1 MHSPE
6 RASRFLALV
15 LAGLGCACS
24 SDLPRGFDEKLVLT
38 QVGGPKWSGELHK
51 GPKVVLASAG
61 PQRFVPELH
70 SRFERERAFERTRFI
85 DGFYRAPAND
95 GFEATLERVA
105 GELRA
110 AGYGERPGLLL
121 EWIEK
126 PLGNGRKAWT
136 PLAGKLVLASE
147 GTERVLHAFD
157 EPAGR
162 DRTLLPVGAPSCDV
176 SGGIALTLEELGAG
190 EILATD
196 ASPSGNVLRTAKERG
211 ALAVLSAELGD
222 VNVDRSGK
230 ERHLDAIQ
238 YRGVRSELPVAMIS
252 PRSLAAIRASVAK
265 DPAARL
271 HFSASVKL
279 DERPLRTL
287 VATVLGTD
295 RAHEAVAI
303 ASHVQE
309 PGACDNA
316 SGVAGVCEAAL
327 ALAAALQD
335 GKLEA
340 PSRSVVFLFGDEFT
354 QSSMWLDATARKPVA
369 GISADMLGESREL
382 TGARPLLER
391 APDPANTKILP
402 PDEATEWGSGPARSE
417 AYVASGLALLARCAL
432 ADVAAIEPGWETA
445 EHPYEGGSDHS
456 VFLGRGLP
464 GVLFW
469 HFTDFAYH
477 TSLDRIEHVDA
488 DELRRMS
495 VAVVATALALADPQ
509 PGDLDRYL
517 RSNNEERKLRV
528 QAALDA
534 GDEPLAERWR
544 KWTDEVRQ
552 WLRVETLRLPP
563 EEQASLAPAEA
574 ASSGTTP
581 AKDPR

>member
-1 MHSPE
+1 MGPLQ
-6 RASRFLALV
+6 RASWVLSLV
-15 LAGLGCACS
+15 LAGLAIGCS

-38 QVGGPKWSGELHK
+38 QVGGPTWSGELHQ
-51 GPKVVLASAG
+51 GPKVVLSGAG

-70 SRFERERAFERTRFI
+70 SRFDRERAFERTRFI

-110 AGYGERPGLLL
+110 AGFGEDPGLLL

-136 PLAGKLVLASE
+136 PLSGRLALASA
-147 GTERVLHAFD
+147 GSERVLHAFD

-162 DRTLLPVGAPSCDV
+162 DRTMLPVGAPGCDV
-176 SGGIALTLEELGAG
+176 SGGIALSLDELGPG

-196 ASPSGNVLRTAKERG
+196 AGPSGNVLRTAKERG
-211 ALAVLSAELGD
+211 ALAVLSAELGR
-222 VNVDRSGK
+222 VNVDRSGA
-230 ERHLDAIQ
+230 ERQLDAIG
-238 YRGVRSELPVAMIS
+238 YRGVRSDLPVAMIS
-252 PRSLAAIRASVAK
+252 PRALATIRETLAK
-265 DPAARL
+265 DPDARL
-271 HFSASVKL
+271 SLRASVKL

-287 VATVLGTD
+287 VATVLGSD
-295 RAHEAVAI
+295 RAQEAIAI

-316 SGVAGVCEAAL
+316 SGVAGVCETAIAL
-327 ALAAALQD
+327 AQALRE

-354 QSSMWLDATARKPVA
+354 QSSMWLDATPRKALA
-369 GISADMLGESREL
+369 GISADMLGESRER
-382 TGARPLLER
+382 TGARALLER
-391 APDPANTKILP
+391 GPDPANTRILP
-402 PDEATEWGSGPARSE
+402 PDEATEWGSGPSGRDAGT
-417 AYVASGLALLARCAL
+417 ANGLALLARCAL

-456 VFLGRGLP
+456 VFLGRDLP

-495 VAVVATALALADPQ
+495 VAVVATALAFADPR

-534 GDEPLAERWR
+534 GDEALAERWR
-544 KWTDEVRQ
+544 QWTDAVRQ

-563 EEQASLAPAEA
+563 EEQASLAPAPA
-574 ASSGTTP
+574 ASSEAVP